1 MIRSFGS
8 KETAAVWE
16 GKKPRTLP
24 PDVVV
29 NALRKLNLLS
39 SVTQLKTL
47 ADIPGNRLEQIRS
60 VPGLRSI
67 RINQKYRIVFWWKD
81 GWAENVEIVDYK
93 H

>member
-16 GKKPRTLP
+16 GKRPRTLP
-24 PDVVV
+24 PDII
-29 NALRKLNLLS
+29 ASSLKKLNLLS
-39 SVTQLKTL
+39 SATQLKTL
-47 ADIPGNRLEQIRS
+47 ADIASNHLEQIHS
-60 VPGLRSI
+60 VPGLWSI
-67 RINQKYRIVFWWKD
+67 RINQKYRIVFWWND